1 MGRRRSI
8 LQHNMR
14 VDEKILDA
22 MKIPLKKTLRT
33 LNSASEAAT
42 LIKNKNPNAPYVS
55 FFKKN
60 EVGEHVE
67 YWEQKMFCSR
77 GILELSHCKNGQEYM
92 FGRSCCEHLDKVDAI
107 IFALSKEI
115 GEERTSKVI
124 LKTLQSL
131 PKSIDDKQ
139 RRNLIIEIV
148 ELKSKINQMS
158 EHLRGRSPL
167 MNDFAINKKNLDF
180 LSQNVTEMAKD
191 VNMHRRQSALEMMKC
206 QEQEVSV
213 AAINKKIIDLENT
226 IKNFQL
232 GEQSL
237 IQLRKDNEYLGS
249 QLEEAKE
256 KHDCEITQME
266 FDLYEKN
273 EQLQEALTTNNC
285 LYQQM
290 KKLESQHD
298 SIALLNASVSC
309 ESLFFEQSSCRDTEN
324 NVPSVEKNNQTT
336 QTRLQD
342 VKPDYLSK
350 QNKATTTGCILKDQ
364 ATSTYRCGNSRQ
376 MKENCH
382 NKKMKQLQEINQQLQ
397 QSMRNCFMKTKFVF
411 NEIFEKERE
420 NEDLLHRL
428 AASKQLLRQYE
439 RQLED
444 TNHVLTNP

>member
-1 MGRRRSI
+1 
-8 LQHNMR
+8 
-14 VDEKILDA
+14 
-22 MKIPLKKTLRT
+22 
-33 LNSASEAAT
+33 
-42 LIKNKNPNAPYVS
+42 
-55 FFKKN
+55 
-60 EVGEHVE
+60 
-67 YWEQKMFCSR
+67 
-77 GILELSHCKNGQEYM
+77 
-92 FGRSCCEHLDKVDAI
+92 
-107 IFALSKEI
+107 
-115 GEERTSKVI
+115 
-124 LKTLQSL
+124 
-131 PKSIDDKQ
+131 
-139 RRNLIIEIV
+139 
-148 ELKSKINQMS
+148 MS